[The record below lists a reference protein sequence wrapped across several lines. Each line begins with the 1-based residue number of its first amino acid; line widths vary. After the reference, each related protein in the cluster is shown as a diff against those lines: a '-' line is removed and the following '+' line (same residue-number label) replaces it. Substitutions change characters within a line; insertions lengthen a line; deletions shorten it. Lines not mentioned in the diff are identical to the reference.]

1 MKIPKDHALI
11 IDAAGNVAIVPRS
24 AVTGEATAS
33 ITVPEH
39 QLDEALE
46 RVMRLLSENNDKE

>member
-1 MKIPKDHALI
+1 VNIPKDHALI

-24 AVTGEATAS
+24 AITDEPIAS

-39 QLDEALE
+39 QLDEALA
-46 RVMRLLSENNDKE
+46 RVMRLLNENEE